1 MPPFITMNIFASWI
15 KSENFGNFVLQLMKR
30 LHIRFGPGLRLL
42 EDVYNSHL
50 VECEGELPVV
60 FLGALGKWV
69 QIFRLIDSHWV
80 EVDKLD
86 NQMLFLNRSST
97 FCVAAPSPKGETGST
112 FLDFMAKASSF
123 TRSAQRSIT
132 LLETMPRS
140 MISMVQE
147 RCWVQHGFFLI
158 HNCKLEYN
166 FTRKS
171 PSILC
176 QDSRD
181 MY

>member
-1 MPPFITMNIFASWI
+1 ATVYHDEHFCFLDQVGELW
-15 KSENFGNFVLQLMKR
+15 EFR
-30 LHIRFGPGLRLL
+30 LTVDEAPTYQIWARPEGLL